1 MSTRVGPSAPATANG
16 DAGTGVGAVPPP
28 LLSPTAPLLYVQPTT
43 LCNLD
48 CSYCYL
54 PGRTRAR
61 RMSREVADA
70 VARGVSAW
78 AGRHPVRVEWHGGEP
93 LAAGLAHFADLLA
106 AFPASGSRHPVHH
119 GVQTNAT
126 LVDDSWC
133 ELFVRRRVHVAVSL
147 DGPAGR
153 NGDRADRA
161 GRDSTER
168 TLRGIRLLRSYG
180 IPFTAI
186 AVVRDPSAETA
197 FALYDWFAGLG
208 CTSLGINLVERK
220 GTCRG
225 SGTPEYGRVVEFW
238 AALTARAQHDG
249 RLRVRDV
256 DDALRYIGDHL
267 AGGGERSADRPHP
280 PVPLVMWNGDVIPVG
295 PELAGFSSPAY
306 GRFAVGNLR
315 TSELDEVVAHAA
327 GTPWVAEAMRGV
339 AACRALC
346 DHFAYCRGG
355 NPANKYFETGRFDVT
370 ETRYC
375 RNSRKALMDGV
386 LLHAE
391 RH

>member
-1 MSTRVGPSAPATANG
+1 MSAPTGPSAHAMPPAR
-16 DAGTGVGAVPPP
+16 
-28 LLSPTAPLLYVQPTT
+28 LSPTASLLYVQPTT

-54 PGRTRAR
+54 PDRARAR
-61 RMSREVADA
+61 RMPREVADA

-78 AGRHPVRVEWHGGEP
+78 AGRHPVRVVWHGGEP
-93 LAAGLAHFADLLA
+93 LAAGIGHFEELLG
-106 AFPASGSRHPVHH
+106 AFLPAGSRHPVRH

-126 LVDDSWC
+126 LIDDSWC
-133 ELFVRRRVHVAVSL
+133 ELFVRRRVHVSVSV

-153 NGDRADRA
+153 NGARADRA

-168 TLRGIRLLRSYG
+168 TLRGIGLLRSYG
-180 IPFTAI
+180 IPFTAV
-186 AVVRDPSAETA
+186 AVVRNPSAATA
-197 FALYDWFAGLG
+197 DELYDWFSGLG
-208 CTSLGINLVERK
+208 CTSLGLNLVEQK
-220 GTCRG
+220 GAWRA

-238 AALTARAQHDG
+238 AALTARVQHDG

-256 DDALRYIGDHL
+256 DDALRWVGDQL
-267 AGGGERSADRPHP
+267 AGGDGRAGDRPHQ

-306 GRFAVGNLR
+306 GRFAVGSLR
-315 TSELDEVVAHAA
+315 TSELDEVMARAA
-327 GTPWVAEAMRGV
+327 AAPWVAEAMRGV
-339 AACRALC
+339 SACRAAC

-391 RH
+391 RT